1 MLVSFQKMNKVPYG
15 SHYDASDQDSIPEP
29 LDKWNIGRQIGET
42 HQKETS
48 QEEEEADN
56 LRDIKTL

>member
-1 MLVSFQKMNKVPYG
+1 MNKVPYG
-15 SHYDASDQDSIPEP
+15 SHYDASDQDSIPES
-29 LDKWNIGRQIGET
+29 LDKWNIERQIGET